1 MLRKVLEFLV
11 PTPRGGDPVDPSGD
25 VTGLL
30 RRFTDGDAEAANRL
44 VPLVYSELR
53 RIASSMLSRER
64 REHTLQPTAL
74 VNEAFLRLVDQ
85 RSVTWQNRAHFFA
98 VSATLMRRVL
108 VDHARAH
115 RAEKR
120 GGMETRVTL
129 DDAHVG
135 GRERDVDVVVLDLA
149 LDRLAQRDEAA
160 ARLVELRFF
169 AGLTVREISEVLG
182 RSEASIQRDWATTR
196 SWLFRAMTEGV
207 TP

>member
-1 MLRKVLEFLV
+1 
-11 PTPRGGDPVDPSGD
+11 VDPSGD